1 MLHRAKGFTLL
12 ELMVALTIASVL
24 LAVSSPAV
32 KAMFQAAQYRSAVG
46 EVVRLLNMAK
56 YNALTTGQPVDL
68 KITPRAGT
76 LALSGRDALQ
86 LPDPLVLEASVAEE
100 YMQDSLTGVIRFY
113 PDSTST
119 GGSIRILRQNG
130 SGVSIHVDWL
140 LSNIHQSPISTSH
153 QVSL

>member
-12 ELMVALTIASVL
+12 ELMVVLTIASIL

-32 KAMFQAAQYRSAVG
+32 KAMFQGAQYRSTVG
-46 EVVRLLNMAK
+46 EIVRLLHIAK

-68 KITPRAGT
+68 KITPRTST
-76 LALSGRDALQ
+76 LELSGRAPLQ
-86 LPDPLVLEASVAEE
+86 VPDPLVVEASVAEE

-119 GGSIRILRQNG
+119 GGSIRVLRQDG
-130 SGVSIHVDWL
+130 SGVSIHIDWL
-140 LSNIHQSPISTSH
+140 LSNIHQSPISASH